1 MPSTNARPVHL
12 LIITTKNNHMEA
24 YENLVEAIE
33 GLRKQGYTEDFNLL
47 QDCIECRRRDF
58 RLFHHEFHID
68 KYFRFDNQ
76 TDPGDESIIYAIS
89 SQDGS
94 HKGILINGYGIFS

>member
-1 MPSTNARPVHL
+1 
-12 LIITTKNNHMEA
+12 MEA
-24 YENLVEAIE
+24 YENLLEAID

-47 QDCIECRRRDF
+47 QDCLECRARNF

-68 KYFRFDNQ
+68 KFFRFDEQ

-89 SQDGS
+89 SRDRQ
-94 HKGILINGYGIFS
+94 HKGILINGYGISSETVTNEMLAKLKIELES